1 MDKNKKRAI
10 RILAVFLAVMAL
22 CTVISRAA
30 ASVLVAQVKVE
41 KIKKGRLTYTWEGK
55 GQIVPAQETK
65 LFLWPQQ
72 QVESAAKE
80 GSTVKAGDCLVQF
93 RAEYLQQTI
102 DKKQA
107 EVERLRLQR
116 EQQQVSARGSQ
127 RVSSAAGAALTLQSA
142 QNRLAEAE
150 QKAAEAQAAYDGAE
164 AGGQGEEGTG
174 GQPGAE
180 EDPGIQEQ
188 KQALYQALQSAQAE
202 VQSANQALEDA
213 QNAYDL
219 ACREDAAQEA
229 NDANAREAAELGVQ
243 DLNVQTEQ
251 AESELQKLRE
261 YQDSGGKICAEQD
274 CVVLRSGIQEGAV
287 TTGSE
292 ILVLGSGGWRL
303 RGSVSGEDKEQLSA
317 GKEVEITLP
326 SSEKRILKIESVEN
340 ADSSQSKEEG
350 QSQSEGQSG
359 SGASGETVAF
369 WYAPLPERVEG
380 VYNKAFTWTAKTE
393 SQEEYEQMIPLSAL
407 REGTDGTYCLI
418 LTESSGM
425 LGTVQSSKRVPVSV
439 LEKDSQNAAVIAEL
453 SREDQIIVSS
463 EKYVEEG
470 DQVRIIENAN

>member
-93 RAEYLQQTI
+93 RAEYLQQSI

-116 EQQQVSARGSQ
+116 EQQQVTARGSES
-127 RVSSAAGAALTLQSA
+127 VSAAAGAALTLQSA

-150 QKAAEAQAAYDGAE
+150 QKAAEAQAAYDEAE
-164 AGGQGEEGTG
+164 TGGSGEEEAG

-180 EDPGIQEQ
+180 EDTGVQEQ
-188 KQALYQALQSAQAE
+188 KQALYQALQSAQAD
-202 VQSANQALEDA
+202 VQSANQALKDA

-251 AESELQKLRE
+251 AEGELQKLRE
-261 YQDSGGKICAEQD
+261 YQAAGGKICAEQD

-292 ILVLGSGGWRL
+292 ILVLGNGGWRL
-303 RGSVSGEDKEQLSA
+303 RGSVSGERSRD
-317 GKEVEITLP
+317 
-326 SSEKRILKIESVEN
+326 
-340 ADSSQSKEEG
+340 
-350 QSQSEGQSG
+350 
-359 SGASGETVAF
+359 
-369 WYAPLPERVEG
+369 YATI
-380 VYNKAFTWTAKTE
+380 F
-393 SQEEYEQMIPLSAL
+393 
-407 REGTDGTYCLI
+407 
-418 LTESSGM
+418 
-425 LGTVQSSKRVPVSV
+425 
-439 LEKDSQNAAVIAEL
+439 
-453 SREDQIIVSS
+453 
-463 EKYVEEG
+463 
-470 DQVRIIENAN
+470 

>member
-303 RGSVSGEDKEQLSA
+303 RGSVSGE
-317 GKEVEITLP
+317 
-326 SSEKRILKIESVEN
+326 R
-340 ADSSQSKEEG
+340 
-350 QSQSEGQSG
+350 
-359 SGASGETVAF
+359 
-369 WYAPLPERVEG
+369 
-380 VYNKAFTWTAKTE
+380 
-393 SQEEYEQMIPLSAL
+393 
-407 REGTDGTYCLI
+407 
-418 LTESSGM
+418 
-425 LGTVQSSKRVPVSV
+425 
-439 LEKDSQNAAVIAEL
+439 
-453 SREDQIIVSS
+453 
-463 EKYVEEG
+463 
-470 DQVRIIENAN
+470 